1 MKGIQYRF
9 KMLVALS
16 LLMVCF
22 APMGFAPKRAFAA
35 DAAQQELKVLRSM
48 VEALALSVAAA
59 SEDNAAL
66 RREVTELRREV
77 AALRAGAG
85 GSASTANVTP
95 DSPKDQGTLRKKEN
109 KEEDGEMNALLK
121 SFLKQVLSHAVETL
135 ELSEAQPKEKS
146 EKR

>member
-22 APMGFAPKRAFAA
+22 APMGFAPKRVFAA

-66 RREVTELRREV
+66 RREVAELRREV
-77 AALRAGAG
+77 AELRSAAPRSGERASVSAVPSRPAPEG
-85 GSASTANVTP
+85 G
-95 DSPKDQGTLRKKEN
+95 D
-109 KEEDGEMNALLK
+109 EDDAAMKGIFR
-121 SFLKQVLSHAVETL
+121 SFMKQVLEYAAK
-135 ELSEAQPKEKS
+135 ELDLDGAEQDKGVPQ
-146 EKR
+146 KR